1 MKRKYKPTGCLKFLI
16 FLIIFVPIAF
26 FGAHLIRGED
36 WRETLQKV
44 GIGGEPTEKSTP
56 RARSSNSECEALED
70 EVKNLRLIIKNQ
82 ERRIEE
88 LESQ

>member
-26 FGAHLIRGED
+26 FGAHLIRGDD
-36 WRETLQKV
+36 WRDTLSKV
-44 GIGGEPTEKSTP
+44 GIEGDKVENSTP
-56 RARSSNSECEALED
+56 RSRSSSSECEALE
-70 EVKNLRLIIKNQ
+70 EEIENLRLIIKNKD
-82 ERRIEE
+82 RRIQE